1 MKKFN
6 RIFIISFIVIAL
18 IFAAANLLISCT
30 EITETSKE
38 YLVEISRISDCIEND
53 KDYSLENMRFVT
65 SVKKIDSTNDLEV
78 SKNYAVRNING
89 QDYRFEYNVATNHK
103 RTAIF
108 VNIILTVIAVFI
120 FAMLFFIRQKILIP
134 FSRFSNVPYELSKGN
149 LTAPLTENKSRYFG
163 KFVWGVNVL
172 RENIELQHEKELEL
186 QKEKQTLILS
196 ISHDIKT
203 PLSAIKLYSRAL
215 SGGLYKDTEK
225 QRVTAE
231 SINKSADEIEHYV
244 SELVKTASED
254 FLCLDVQN
262 SEYYFS
268 DVISK
273 ISSFYIEKLNSLKI
287 GFSVDNYSN
296 CLIKGDADR
305 TIEVLQNV
313 IENAIKYGDGHSIEI
328 SFSDEEDC
336 RLVTIKNSGCTLSEN
351 ELPHIFDSFWRGS
364 NVGSNNG
371 SGLGLYICRQLM
383 LKMDGEIFAEITPP
397 FISITAVLRKV

>member
-6 RIFIISFIVIAL
+6 RIFVISFIVIFL
-18 IFAAANLLISCT
+18 IFVAASLLVSQT

-38 YLVEISRISDCIEND
+38 YLVEISRISNKIENGES
-53 KDYSLENMRFVT
+53 YSLSNMQFIT
-65 SVKKIDSTNDLEV
+65 SVEKCDDENDYN
-78 SKNYAVRNING
+78 SDKNYAVRIING
-89 QDYRFEYNVATNHK
+89 QAYRFEYNVATNRK
-103 RTAIF
+103 NITIF
-108 VNIILTVIAVFI
+108 VNILLSVIAVFI
-120 FAMLFFIRQKILIP
+120 FAMLFFIRQKILKP

-186 QKEKQTLILS
+186 QKEKHTLILS

-225 QRVTAE
+225 QRITAE
-231 SINKSADEIEHYV
+231 SISKNADEIEHYV
-244 SELVKTASED
+244 SELVKTASDD

-262 SEYYFS
+262 GEFYLS

-273 ISSFYIEKLNSLKI
+273 ISSFYTDKLKSLKI
-287 GFSVDNYSN
+287 GFSVDDYSN

-305 TIEVLQNV
+305 AIEVLQNV

-336 RLVTIKNSGCTLSEN
+336 RLVTVKNSGCTLSEN

-383 LKMDGEIFAEITPP
+383 LRMDGEIFAEITPP
-397 FISITAVLRKV
+397 FISITVVLRKV